1 MTTTN
6 VPGGVAALAR
16 LCDLLGPPI
25 ADGITSVSAYSGVGP
40 IASWTVGTGDSA
52 AYLAAQID
60 AQVGPIDWMIHT
72 YDGPMREI
80 REGMSHGVSLTVV
93 TDTDLLHADGT
104 TTPALAEG
112 VSA

>member
-25 ADGITSVSAYSGVGP
+25 AAGIEVATAYDGIGP
-40 IASWTVGTGDSA
+40 TASWRVGTGDSA
-52 AYLAAQID
+52 LYLAAQID
-60 AQVGPIDWMIHT
+60 AQVGPVDWLLHT
-72 YDGPMREI
+72 YPGEAVTEI
-80 REGMSHGVSLTVV
+80 RSGMAHGVRMSVV
-93 TDTDLLHADGT
+93 TDTDLLSDDGRT
-104 TTPALAEG
+104 LTA

>member
-6 VPGGVAALAR
+6 VPGGVAALR
-16 LCDLLGPPI
+16 TLCDLLGPPI

-52 AYLAAQID
+52 AYLAAQIE

-80 REGMSHGVSLTVV
+80 REGMSHGVSLSVV
-93 TDTDLLHADGT
+93 TDTDLLSDDGRT
-104 TTPALAEG
+104 LTA

>member
-72 YDGPMREI
+72 YPDDHVIEI
-80 REGMSHGVSLTVV
+80 RSGMAHGVSLSVV
-93 TDTDLLHADGT
+93 TDTDL
-104 TTPALAEG
+104 AEG